1 MRTIARFVC
10 LPVRGVTD
18 RVLRRDVQE
27 RMRGV
32 NSLNPVEKLLL
43 SLSNVV
49 LRGRFS
55 RNLFVLYALGL
66 HFLLLSTLYNRTSGG
81 TGVVATVPAPPVPHF

>member
-1 MRTIARFVC
+1 
-10 LPVRGVTD
+10 VRGVTD